1 MGGQCQLQILA
12 AAGCCNTVVLKAVLK
27 NPLCIGCEFGSFR
40 QTSHCFNVL
49 IQSISLWL
57 AGSVAEIYCPNFS
70 FNPN

>member
-1 MGGQCQLQILA
+1 MSIADSCC
-12 AAGCCNTVVLKAVLK
+12 CCNMVVLKTEPKTAL
-27 NPLCIGCEFGSFR
+27 LCIGCEFGSFR

-57 AGSVAEIYCPNFS
+57 TGSVAEIYCPNFS